1 MAQLPVGLATLEA
14 IVAVAEAGSFS
25 EASNTLGISQSAVS
39 ARIRSAEEILGVDL
53 FHRTT
58 RKVVITHHGARLKAR
73 AEHALADLRAMF
85 EEFSDELRLIRGR
98 VRVGAT
104 PTVSAILL
112 PDIVRKFGL
121 DYPGI
126 RVTIHDDF
134 FGEALERV
142 AIGEV
147 DFALTPV
154 NVGAEFPNVEF
165 EHLYTERMVVL
176 VPQGHPLT
184 REKSVTLEAM
194 SRYPVV
200 SMPERSAIFN
210 QLKRAFEGEG
220 LQFEPQMQTMHA
232 LSAVAIVRAGLGVA
246 FVPEGL
252 LKFLKLD
259 EMQLLDTP
267 DIDLGR
273 RIAIATTKDRNLQP
287 AAAALIDLIR
297 NQIGRTD
304 AAGTDARKKRPR

>member
-1 MAQLPVGLATLEA
+1 MPQLPVDLAILEA

-25 EASNTLGISQSAVS
+25 EASNALGISQSAVS
-39 ARIRSAEEILGVDL
+39 ARIRSAENILGIEL

-58 RKVVITHHGARLKAR
+58 RKVQITRHGARLKAR

-126 RVTIHDDF
+126 QVTIHDDF

-154 NVGAEFPNVEF
+154 NVGVDIPNVDF
-165 EHLYTERMVVL
+165 EHLYTEEMVVL
-176 VPQGHPLT
+176 APQEHPLT
-184 REKSVTLEAM
+184 RENPVTLAAIA
-194 SRYPVV
+194 RFPIV
-200 SMPERSAIFN
+200 SMPERAASYH
-210 QLKRAFEGEG
+210 QLKQAFERVG

-232 LSAVAIVRAGLGVA
+232 LSSIAIVRAGLAVT

-252 LKFLKLD
+252 LKFLNLD
-259 EMQLLDTP
+259 RMRRLNTTE
-267 DIDLGR
+267 IDLGR
-273 RIAIATTKDRNLQP
+273 RVAIATARDRNPQP

-297 NQIGRTD
+297 QQVGKNDASMRTRRNRIR
-304 AAGTDARKKRPR
+304 A